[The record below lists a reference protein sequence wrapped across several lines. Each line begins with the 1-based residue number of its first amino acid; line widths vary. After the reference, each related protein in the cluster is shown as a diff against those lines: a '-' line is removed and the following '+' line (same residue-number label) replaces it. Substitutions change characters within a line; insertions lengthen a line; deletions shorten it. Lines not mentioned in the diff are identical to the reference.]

1 MCLFPKLIPNKKFYP
16 NKKNGFNPPPMKDGR
31 TKLVPI
37 RCGKCIEC
45 KKQKAREWQVRL
57 CEEEKIW
64 AHKYCMTLTFSNES
78 LQDLCNET
86 GLNESNAVATLAI
99 RRFLE
104 RWRKTHKKSLQHW
117 FITELGHVNTE
128 RIHMH
133 GIVFS
138 NDILTKEIIYKYWK
152 YGNVDWGEW
161 NGLKT
166 INYLIKYVHKV
177 DNEHKNFEQVVL
189 CSKGI
194 GANYLNRPLTKK
206 IHKYNEN
213 LTIEFYRLPNGCK
226 VNLPI
231 YYRNKLWD
239 EDTREKLWCHRLDK
253 DERYIMGNK
262 IENVSTLEG
271 ENLYYKMLKTAQEN
285 NKLLGFGDDSF
296 QWKKRDY
303 NITWRMLKKGKGGKR
318 KTN

>member
-1 MCLFPKLIPNKKFYP
+1 MCLFPKLIPNRKFYP

-31 TKLVPI
+31 TKLVPVG
-37 RCGKCIEC
+37 CGKCVEC

-64 AHKYCMTLTFSNES
+64 KYKYCMTLTFTNE
-78 LQDLCNET
+78 DLLTLCKENN
-86 GLNESNAVATLAI
+86 LKESNAVATLAM

-104 RWRKTHKKSLQHW
+104 RWRKQYKKSLRHW
-117 FITELGHVNTE
+117 FITELGHENTE

-133 GIVFS
+133 GIIFS
-138 NDILTKEIIYKYWK
+138 NEPLTNEIIERYWK

-161 NGLKT
+161 WGLKT

-177 DNEHKNFEQVVL
+177 DTDHKQFEQIVL

-194 GANYLNRPLTKK
+194 GANYLTRSIIKK
-206 IHKYNEN
+206 IHKYNREN
-213 LTIEFYRLPNGCK
+213 TIEFYRLPNGCK

-239 EDTREKLWCHRLDK
+239 EETREKLWCHRLDK
-253 DERYIMGNK
+253 DERYVMGIK
-262 IENVSTLEG
+262 ISDVSTIEG
-271 ENLYYKMLKTAQEN
+271 NRLYYKILNTAQETN
-285 NKLLGFGDDSF
+285 NTMGFGNDSKE
-296 QWKKRDY
+296 WKKRDY
-303 NITWRMLKKGKGGKR
+303 NVTWKMLQKAKKKIIK
-318 KTN
+318 